1 MRAEAIMGMLSDEVL
16 DFLSATTR
24 VDYKVHKLTG
34 AVLFKLLVYS
44 LITQREASLR
54 VLERVFNS
62 YRFKQS
68 AGLAPQAHT
77 RYNSIRDRLATLP
90 SHYFQQLFKHSLAT
104 YSHLLPQEQQQ
115 RLIRFDSTMVAVSS
129 HLLHFGI
136 KAGEK
141 TQKRQ
146 VKFTIGF
153 DGLLPCSAKSFTHK
167 RYTSENTALA
177 EAILEAS
184 CSPRDWVVFDR
195 GLQNRHTLCQLDE
208 RGLLFVTRLKTDSR
222 FEVIHRARV
231 PRSQPSSVRIVTDQQ
246 VYLFDHRGQVTRPFR
261 LIQALIKKTAAP
273 IWFLT
278 NITTLPAAAIA
289 TLYKKRWDIEVF
301 FRFLKQ
307 ELNFTHLLV
316 RTPNAIESMLYV
328 TLIVSIL
335 LQVYGRLNRVRG
347 YKLLKLQFA
356 QELEEDLIKQVV
368 LLCGGDPAK
377 MYHAP

>member
-1 MRAEAIMGMLSDEVL
+1 MRAEAIMGLLSDKVL
-16 DFLSATTR
+16 DFLSATTQA
-24 VDYKVHKLTG
+24 DYKVHKLKG

-68 AGLAPQAHT
+68 AGLAAEAHT

-90 SHYFQQLFKHSLAT
+90 SRYFQHLFAHSLAT
-104 YSHLLPQEQQQ
+104 YSHLLPREQQQ

-129 HLLHFGI
+129 LLLHFGI

-153 DGLLPCSAKSFTHK
+153 DGLLPCSAKAFTHK

-184 CSPRDWVVFDR
+184 CNPRDLVVFDR
-195 GLQNRHTLCQLDE
+195 GLQNRHTLCRLDE

-261 LIQALIKKTAAP
+261 LIQAVIKKTAAP

-278 NITTLPAAAIA
+278 NITTLSAAAIA
-289 TLYKKRWDIEVF
+289 ALYKKRWDIEVF

-328 TLIVSIL
+328 TLIVAIL
-335 LQVYGRLNRVRG
+335 LQVYGRINGVRG